1 MPEWLTKVFS
11 YAPRVATA
19 IATGGTSELVNVGLS
34 VVGELVT
41 GKPFTDV
48 KEAEAMINNMTPE
61 QLLTL
66 KQADQIF
73 ETRKLELE
81 YQDRENTREA
91 VTQNKVYAA
100 LFDHVGRKVI
110 NENLWYITGIMFVQ
124 IAVLVMANRWFP
136 TEAVLIVGIIGNL
149 AGAVINQLSK
159 ERSDVIGTLYGA
171 APNKDP
177 LIKKSEFTTSRSLT
191 EQKDK

>member
-1 MPEWLTKVFS
+1 MPEWLSKVFG

-34 VVGELVT
+34 VIGELVT
-41 GKPFTDV
+41 GKPFKDT
-48 KEAEAMINNMTPE
+48 KEAEAMIKDMTPE
-61 QLLTL
+61 QLLSL

-81 YQDRENTREA
+81 YQDREHTREA
-91 VTQNKVYAA
+91 VTQNKVYAK
-100 LFDHVGRKVI
+100 LFDHVGRSVI
-110 NENLWYITGIMFVQ
+110 NYNLWFIMAVVIIQ
-124 IAVLVMANRWFP
+124 IAVLVMANKWFP
-136 TEAVLIVGIIGNL
+136 TEAVLIVGIVGNL
-149 AGAVINQLSK
+149 AGAIINQLSK

-177 LIKKSEFTTSRSLT
+177 LIKKSEFTTSRSFT
-191 EQKDK
+191 EQKPK